1 MPTNAREFYD
11 KAKLFATPAVSRYTY
26 YTLSFQAGMAI
37 SLAAMPVYFKN
48 ENALAAYGMAYSAMA
63 ITGAFSFVYG
73 MMVAKVHFSLALL
86 FGSMLYALALALR
99 IFTTPIVAVMT
110 AVLAGVGASVALLAG
125 RMWLLELTQNS
136 QQNTTQL
143 TAMRSILLSACT
155 LFGTAFVALSV
166 HAFGDVYFF
175 LLLLAAML
183 VGIASIFAYKENQT
197 DRGTLDNHQS
207 INNKPQVSLRQLI
220 TLPVLLFAGSSLIG
234 GIYTGLIKPYLIL
247 MFVDY
252 GMAESG
258 SIFVFL
264 GTVFVA
270 MLANFILLR
279 YHHLI
284 KQSAFAGFFV
294 AMIALVLIYL
304 GLSYVLSL
312 QLGFVSLI
320 IIVMLRSA
328 CLSLTA
334 SFEQVLQYDML
345 DASILAVALGLMQ
358 TAFLAG
364 DAIGSLITSLWIIPK
379 TAADYADLFR
389 YSTVLIVI
397 ELLMI
402 LGIKIQSRQACA
414 KVS

>member
-1 MPTNAREFYD
+1 M
-11 KAKLFATPAVSRYTY
+11 
-26 YTLSFQAGMAI
+26 
-37 SLAAMPVYFKN
+37 
-48 ENALAAYGMAYSAMA
+48 
-63 ITGAFSFVYG
+63 
-73 MMVAKVHFSLALL
+73 
-86 FGSMLYALALALR
+86 
-99 IFTTPIVAVMT
+99 
-110 AVLAGVGASVALLAG
+110 
-125 RMWLLELTQNS
+125 
-136 QQNTTQL
+136 
-143 TAMRSILLSACT
+143 
-155 LFGTAFVALSV
+155 
-166 HAFGDVYFF
+166 
-175 LLLLAAML
+175 
-183 VGIASIFAYKENQT
+183 
-197 DRGTLDNHQS
+197 DNHQP
-207 INNKPQVSLRQLI
+207 INNKSQVSLRQLI

-270 MLANFILLR
+270 MLANFALLR

-379 TAADYADLFR
+379 NAADYADLFR

-402 LGIKIQSRQACA
+402 LGVKIQSRQACA